1 MPFSP
6 FDIFVAVV
14 LVGGFA
20 WGFVRGF
27 ATMLFSLVAIVAGLF
42 ASAQLAPIV
51 VPRVFGAGASQG
63 WYILFFVVVFTIIF
77 VIVKKLS
84 HLFDNMIEFMEL
96 EWLDSL
102 LGGFVGLLQFV
113 IIFGV
118 LITLAKSVGILN
130 MLPDNPKIQ
139 LAWLVSDTSSK
150 IIGFI
155 AGSIG
160 TMKVPGAIRGG

>member
-6 FDIFVAVV
+6 FDVFVAFV
-14 LVGGFA
+14 LAGGFA

-27 ATMLFSLVAIVAGLF
+27 GTMLFSLAAIVAGIF
-42 ASAQLAPIV
+42 SAAQLAPLV
-51 VPRVFGAGASQG
+51 VPKIFGAAASQG
-63 WYILFFVVVFTIIF
+63 WYILFFVVVFTAVYVII
-77 VIVKKLS
+77 KKLS

-118 LITLAKSVGILN
+118 LISVARSAGVLHF
-130 MLPDNPKIQ
+130 LPETPPVQ
-139 LAWLVSDTSSK
+139 LAWLVSDTSGR
-150 IIGFI
+150 IISFLSGTL
-155 AGSIG
+155 GSFQHG
-160 TMKVPGAIRGG
+160 MNRS